1 MSRAR
6 CCRVCPRNG
15 SACLHRQPEAQA
27 RSVVRRD
34 VRDLGHAREARH
46 PVGGALV
53 VHHGACHPSSSWESF
68 VTVNFLNQIFR
79 QMQPANGPG
88 ASLLARFYAPT
99 ASPAQTGSDRG
110 AVDAPPPPQTES
122 DDRGPRLHSRSEAE
136 SWSDRR
142 GEGTGAH
149 LLRGA
154 AASAPQTGSDQGE
167 ELLRRFYTKAAA
179 VAQAESERQEQLL
192 SCFYTQ
198 YCNTH
203 QNAGHSALLPPLHSL
218 PSPAPQS
225 PLSPGSAL
233 KKKSGRE
240 PITNKNRWAPDE
252 DDRVRQLVVTY
263 GDKDWV
269 LIACHMATR

>member
-1 MSRAR
+1 M
-6 CCRVCPRNG
+6 
-15 SACLHRQPEAQA
+15 
-27 RSVVRRD
+27 VRRD
-34 VRDLGHAREARH
+34 LRDLGHAREARH

-53 VHHGACHPSSSWESF
+53 VHHGRLSSLEFVGVIRNRQLSES
-68 VTVNFLNQIFR
+68 NLS